1 MLRKFCNV
9 IQTSHRLKCETL
21 PIDSELFPYPS
32 RKLSD
37 DEALKK
43 VIEYMIDKERDRMK
57 QEEAALG
64 LHEGTCIRLFLYYFE
79 DTIYQI

>member
-21 PIDSELFPYPS
+21 PIDSELFPYPI